1 MDSSSAFDPLEECVF
16 SHQQKR
22 KKAAQDKSVQ
32 ITVFVV
38 KADTKCV
45 PRGALRKRWIERK
58 HLVRVELKRSF
69 SSSAVRDTIAKE
81 TAHLKISNTF
91 TLLECVGQRL
101 VIASNQQPNGDA
113 IIEDAQKRKGAVLY
127 ICPEVKV
134 HLGVL

>member
-1 MDSSSAFDPLEECVF
+1 MPDSNYLLLCSKLCWQNYAGIIIASL
-16 SHQQKR
+16 
-22 KKAAQDKSVQ
+22 
-32 ITVFVV
+32 
-38 KADTKCV
+38 V

-113 IIEDAQKRKGAVLY
+113 IHSDSGPISRY
-127 ICPEVKV
+127 R
-134 HLGVL
+134 